1 MMQKVSIFY
10 DADYA
15 TMEGGGQKRLFEI
28 SKKINEEINSEINWI
43 SFKFWD
49 DGKSFSKDGINY
61 YGFINRPS
69 FYNKHGSR
77 SSFEPILYLL
87 NCLICIPKYIKSNT
101 FIIGQWP
108 LLHVLPLIVLGLVF
122 KKNIYI
128 EWWETLQ
135 SQWLKRGFLGKI
147 GAFIE
152 RLIIRTSTYVT
163 FIVECNSEKELILK
177 INKKA
182 KVTIIENGVDLDSYK
197 FNENNKIYDFI
208 CLGRLVPQKNIDMVI
223 NAVGIIKDKGND
235 INLCIVGDGPCRKQL
250 ELLIIRNNLESN
262 ITMTGFLENDKDKI
276 NYIQKSKIGIIV
288 QDGVGRGNVVIN
300 ELMAAGLPI
309 IAAGTPNGIDPSYI
323 IEGKNGYFLNTL
335 DYNELAKLMNSMLV
349 NKEDTE
355 SMSLYLK
362 KNAYNLSWAKKL
374 ENYPVLGKKNNE
386 KK

>member
-1 MMQKVSIFY
+1 M
-10 DADYA
+10 
-15 TMEGGGQKRLFEI
+15 
-28 SKKINEEINSEINWI
+28 
-43 SFKFWD
+43 
-49 DGKSFSKDGINY
+49 
-61 YGFINRPS
+61 
-69 FYNKHGSR
+69 
-77 SSFEPILYLL
+77 
-87 NCLICIPKYIKSNT
+87 
-101 FIIGQWP
+101 
-108 LLHVLPLIVLGLVF
+108 GLVF